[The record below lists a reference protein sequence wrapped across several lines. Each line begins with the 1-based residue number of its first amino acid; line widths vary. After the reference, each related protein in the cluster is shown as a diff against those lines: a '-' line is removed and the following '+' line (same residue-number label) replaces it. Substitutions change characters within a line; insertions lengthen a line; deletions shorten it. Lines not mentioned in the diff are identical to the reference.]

1 MKRTVTQRITAISMA
16 VLLTAAALPVSGHA
30 EKEETIA
37 MSAEELAPEVLEY
50 LQPGENVTDIIT
62 GYEWLYVMTVDP
74 EGGRNVRL
82 FDKDDGKWEPQH
94 FAGTDEP
101 LPEILNDLEEG
112 TYILDAE
119 KADDRF
125 YVLAGDMSGKWQI
138 RIYSCIDDRWMP
150 ETKSGWL
157 EKLFGV
163 FPDIYFQGLSGDQL
177 MINFIDEATACF
189 IRLPGNQWV
198 LSNWYSYYGEEMI
211 LTYYPDIMNIEY
223 RQSIY
228 GRTDDRTTRICGA
241 YEEARKI
248 ENVTA
253 QMMPQ
258 GLKNVNLYPQTGR
271 YDAIA
276 ASDSNEYIQ
285 IYSGYEGKLKYYE
298 SFTVYQGTPVKIL
311 EEVEDGIIR
320 VALGDMTGY
329 VWNEDIYPSPNGVLF
344 EVDNNPTQ
352 LWNVT
357 SDTSLLNEMTLYS
370 EPSVSSTA
378 IWTYSDCSILY
389 LDMQLIGESE
399 DWFAALTNLGTGFIE
414 KKYFRDGNG

>member
-62 GYEWLYVMTVDP
+62 GDEWLYVMTVDP

-189 IRLPGNQWV
+189 IRVQTKRLRQDRRQNNQNMRCV
-198 LSNWYSYYGEEMI
+198 
-211 LTYYPDIMNIEY
+211 
-223 RQSIY
+223 
-228 GRTDDRTTRICGA
+228 
-241 YEEARKI
+241 
-248 ENVTA
+248 
-253 QMMPQ
+253 
-258 GLKNVNLYPQTGR
+258 
-271 YDAIA
+271 
-276 ASDSNEYIQ
+276 
-285 IYSGYEGKLKYYE
+285 
-298 SFTVYQGTPVKIL
+298 
-311 EEVEDGIIR
+311 
-320 VALGDMTGY
+320 
-329 VWNEDIYPSPNGVLF
+329 
-344 EVDNNPTQ
+344 
-352 LWNVT
+352 
-357 SDTSLLNEMTLYS
+357 
-370 EPSVSSTA
+370 
-378 IWTYSDCSILY
+378 
-389 LDMQLIGESE
+389 
-399 DWFAALTNLGTGFIE
+399 
-414 KKYFRDGNG
+414 